1 MDLVR
6 KAISRNEIAELLAG
20 KGSYSLKNESV
31 SWANICTPVD
41 WTIVIPTIYREYVET
56 QDDSVREKYET
67 AIERLLSGSAEDV
80 YCGVAVLYFQMLRE
94 KSGRAP
100 FSVETKHLV
109 LLAKEGIFRN
119 ADALKEADLWDETN
133 RYRRLFSLK
142 FSIEI

>member
-31 SWANICTPVD
+31 SWADVCAPID
-41 WTIVIPTIYREYVET
+41 WTIVIPLIYREYVET
-56 QDDSVREKYET
+56 QDDSIREKYET
-67 AIERLLSGSAEDV
+67 AVERLLSGSAEDV
-80 YCGVAVLYFQMLRE
+80 YCGVAVLYFQTLRE

-100 FSVETKHLV
+100 FSIEAKHLV
-109 LLAKEGIFRN
+109 RLAKKGISSN
-119 ADALKEADLWDETN
+119 ADGLKEVGLWDETN